1 MFLVDEVK
9 IMTIVVKIDREN
21 IDEELMKKMGHII
34 KNNGTVVFPTE
45 TVYGLGAN
53 ALSDEAVAKIFVAK
67 GRPSDNPII
76 VHISNIEQLDKI
88 VEIIPEKA
96 KILMD
101 KFWPGPLTLLFKKKA
116 VISDMITGG
125 LDTVAVRMP
134 SSKIALKLIEI
145 CDLPLAAPSANI
157 SGKPSPT
164 TAQHVMKDLNGKV
177 DAIID
182 GGDCEFGME
191 STVID
196 VLNDTPM
203 ILRPGSITLE
213 KIAETISTVIYDP
226 AMIHDTIIARSPG
239 QKYIHYAPK
248 GEVYLFIGQPN
259 DIPDA
264 INKAATDFI
273 HESKKVMILG
283 TEENI
288 MGYKEGII
296 LNLGSRTNPMEISSN
311 LFSNLRK
318 ADELKV
324 DVILVEGINEEGL
337 GVAIMNRLKKA
348 SGGRIIRCGELI

>member
-1 MFLVDEVK
+1 
-9 IMTIVVKIDREN
+9 MTIVVKIDREN
-21 IDEELMKKMGHII
+21 IDEAIMIELSHII

-53 ALSDEAVAKIFVAK
+53 ALSDIAVAKIFAAK
-67 GRPSDNPII
+67 GRPSDNPLI
-76 VHISNIEQLDKI
+76 VHISNIEQLDRI

-96 KILMD
+96 KVLMD

-145 CDLPLAAPSANI
+145 CDLPLVGPSANI

-164 TAQHVMKDLNGKV
+164 TAEHVIKDLDGKV

-196 VLNDTPM
+196 VLNETPM

-213 KIAETISTVIYDP
+213 EIAEAINTVIYDP
-226 AMIHDTIIARSPG
+226 AMMHNTIIAKSPG

-248 GEVYLFIGQPN
+248 GEVYLYIGEAD
-259 DIPDA
+259 DIANA
-264 INKAATDFI
+264 INQAAARFI
-273 HESKKVMILG
+273 DESNKVMILG

-288 MGYKEGII
+288 LNYKEGII

-311 LFSNLRK
+311 LFSMLRK
-318 ADELKV
+318 ADELKA
-324 DVILVEGINEEGL
+324 DIILVEGVEEEGL

-348 SGGRIIRCGELI
+348 SGGRIINCGDSA

>member
-1 MFLVDEVK
+1 
-9 IMTIVVKIDREN
+9 MTRIVKIDKEN
-21 IDEELMKKMGHII
+21 IDNEIIIELSHII

-53 ALSDEAVAKIFVAK
+53 ALSDIAVAKIFAAK
-67 GRPSDNPII
+67 GRPSDNPLI
-76 VHISNIEQLDKI
+76 VHVSNLEQLERI

-96 KILMD
+96 KVLMD

-116 VISDMITGG
+116 IISDMITGG

-134 SSKIALKLIEI
+134 SSKIALKLIET

-164 TAQHVMKDLNGKV
+164 TAEHVIKDLDGKV

-182 GGDCEFGME
+182 GGDCQFGME

-196 VLNDTPM
+196 VLNETPM

-213 KIAETISTVIYDP
+213 DIAETINTVIYDP
-226 AMIHDTIIARSPG
+226 AMIHDTIIAKSPG

-248 GEVYLFIGQPN
+248 GEVYLYIGQTN
-259 DIPDA
+259 DIKDA
-264 INKAATDFI
+264 INKAAMQFI
-273 HESKKVMILG
+273 NNSNKVMILG
-283 TEENI
+283 TEESI

-311 LFSNLRK
+311 LFSMLRK
-318 ADELKV
+318 ADELKA
-324 DVILVEGINEEGL
+324 DIILVEGIDEEGL

-348 SGGRIIRCGELI
+348 SGGRIINCGDLV

>member
-1 MFLVDEVK
+1 MTK
-9 IMTIVVKIDREN
+9 IIKIDKEN
-21 IDEELMKKMGHII
+21 IDEALIIEMSHII

-53 ALSDEAVAKIFVAK
+53 ALSDVAVAKIFAAK
-67 GRPSDNPII
+67 GRPSDNPLI
-76 VHISNIEQLDKI
+76 VHVSNIEQLDKI
-88 VEIIPEKA
+88 VEIIPVKA

-116 VISDMITGG
+116 IISDLITGG

-134 SSKIALKLIEI
+134 SSRIALKLIEA
-145 CDLPLAAPSANI
+145 CDLPLAGPSANI

-164 TAQHVMKDLNGKV
+164 TAEHVIKDLDGRV

-196 VLNDTPM
+196 VLNETPM

-213 KIAETISTVIYDP
+213 AIAQTINTVIYDP
-226 AMIHDTIIARSPG
+226 AMIHDTLIAKSPG

-248 GEVYLFIGQPN
+248 GEVYLYIGVPS
-259 DIPDA
+259 DIIDA
-264 INKAATDFI
+264 INQATARFI
-273 HESKKVMILG
+273 NESKKVMILG

-288 MGYKEGII
+288 MAYKEGII
-296 LNLGSRTNPMEISSN
+296 FNLGSRTNPMEISSN
-311 LFSNLRK
+311 LFSMLRK
-318 ADELKV
+318 ADELKA
-324 DVILVEGINEEGL
+324 DIILAEGIDEEGL
-337 GVAIMNRLKKA
+337 GVAIMNRLRKA
-348 SGGRIIRCGELI
+348 SGGRIINCGELI